1 MLCFLGVD
9 TPLENRLSSFRGRC
23 RRSEWLE
30 SYSVPGLTLVQL
42 CHHPVRVRK

>member
-9 TPLENRLSSFRGRC
+9 TSLENWLSSFCGHC
-23 RRSEWLE
+23 RRSERLE

-42 CHHPVRVRK
+42 CHHPVHVRK